1 MNFVNWVLIV
11 LYFLIAFF
19 AAGHALVYKSEPR
32 AALGWIVVCL
42 TFPLLGPLLYF
53 LFGINR
59 IRTRA
64 RKLPNLPHL
73 QLNVGCEQPGV
84 PSQAEVPKPA
94 LSSELSEIVQI
105 SCSVTRWPLV
115 GGNAVELLQNG
126 EQVFPAMLEAIESS
140 RQSLFMSTYIF
151 ETNQT
156 GRQFI
161 DALTRAVRRGVDV
174 RVIIDGVGELYAF
187 PRAGALLQKR
197 GVPVARFI
205 PPRLIPP
212 TLHINLRNHRKI
224 LVADGQVGFVGG
236 MNIGDRHL
244 AAVPE
249 NSRRVVDL
257 HVRLTGP
264 VVRQI
269 EKAFLEDWAFCTG
282 EPMPAAMVAPFT
294 AVNGAVCRTIVD
306 GPNEDHDK
314 LATII
319 FGAVA
324 TARRKISIMTPYF
337 LPFREL
343 IAALQNAAL
352 RNVDVKI
359 LLPAKNNLPY
369 VKWATTKMLWQLLQ
383 KGVRIYYQPPP
394 FVHSKLFIVDDHYAQ
409 VGSANIDPR
418 SLRLNF
424 ELAVEIFGKPVSDVL
439 TPHFE
444 QSLAKCREISF
455 EEVEA
460 RSIPVRLRDGLAWLF
475 SPYL

>member
-1 MNFVNWVLIV
+1 MNFLHWTLI
-11 LYFLIAFF
+11 LLHFLVAFF
-19 AAGHALVYKSEPR
+19 AAGHALIFKSDPR
-32 AALGWIVVCL
+32 AALGWIAVCL
-42 TFPLLGPLLYF
+42 MFPFIGPLLYF

-59 IRTRA
+59 IHTRA
-64 RKLPNLPHL
+64 RKLQHPSRFRSDT
-73 QLNVGCEQPGV
+73 GCEQPDD
-84 PSQAEVPKPA
+84 PSAPQISGPV
-94 LSSELSEIVQI
+94 LSPEFSEIMRI
-105 SCSVTRWPLV
+105 SCAVTRRPLV
-115 GGNAVELLQNG
+115 SGNAVELLENG
-126 EQVFPAMLEAIESS
+126 EQAFPAMLEAIEGS
-140 RQSLFMSTYIF
+140 RHSLFLSTYIF

-161 DALTRAVRRGVDV
+161 DALTRAARRGVDV

-187 PRAGALLQKR
+187 PRAGTLLKKR
-197 GVPVARFI
+197 GVRLARFL

-244 AAVPE
+244 AAVRKNP
-249 NSRRVVDL
+249 RRVVDL
-257 HVRLTGP
+257 HFRLTGP
-264 VVRQI
+264 VVKQI
-269 EKAFLEDWAFCTG
+269 EHVFLEDWMFCTG
-282 EPMPAAMVAPFT
+282 EPMPADTIAPID
-294 AVNGAVCRTIVD
+294 AHGAVCRTIVD

-314 LATII
+314 LSTIM

-369 VKWATTKMLWQLLQ
+369 VQWATTKMLWQLLQ

-394 FVHSKLFIVDDHYAQ
+394 FVHSKLFMVDDHYAQ

-424 ELAVEIFGKPVSDVL
+424 ELAVEVFGKPVSEVL
-439 TPHFE
+439 VPHF
-444 QSLAKCREISF
+444 QRSLLKCREITF
-455 EEVEA
+455 EEVET
-460 RSIPVRLRDGLAWLF
+460 RSIPVRVRDALVWLF